1 MRASDVPE
9 VARIERESDEF
20 PWSEG
25 IFRDCLRVGYR
36 CVVLEGEG
44 STLEGYAVVSI
55 GAGEAHLLNLCVHP
69 DRQGCGLGRDM
80 LAAMIEVARQGGAG
94 QIFLEVRPSNEV
106 AMGLYDSTGFKEI
119 GRRPRYYRSVGGRDD
134 AVVLGRPV

>member
-1 MRASDVPE
+1 MRAADVPE
-9 VARIERESDEF
+9 VARIERESYEY

-36 CVVLEGEG
+36 CVVLAGEG
-44 STLEGYAVVSI
+44 NTVEGYAVISI

-80 LAAMIEVARQGGAG
+80 LAAMMEVARQAGAD
-94 QIFLEVRPSNEV
+94 QIFLEVRPSNEA
-106 AMGLYDSTGFKEI
+106 AMALYDSTGFKEI
-119 GRRPRYYRSVGGRDD
+119 GRRRRYYRSAGGRED
-134 AVVLGRPV
+134 AVVLGRPL